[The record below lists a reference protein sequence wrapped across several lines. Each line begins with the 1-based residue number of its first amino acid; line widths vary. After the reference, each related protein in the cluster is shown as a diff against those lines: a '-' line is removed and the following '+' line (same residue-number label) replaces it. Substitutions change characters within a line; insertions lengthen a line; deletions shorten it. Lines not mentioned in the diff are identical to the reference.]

1 MINYFTYGSNLNIKR
16 AKRRGVNVLDVEAAT
31 LQHWQ
36 LTFSV
41 INEMKEN
48 AGFANIIPKK
58 DEKVAGAIIYTDEKS
73 VLALDEYEDYPIDYL
88 KKQITVQTKSGTSII
103 CFAYVGNPERVRPNL
118 HSTQPY
124 LAHILEGQPFMSD
137 SYYQKLK
144 KTKTV

>member
-16 AKRRGVNVLDVEAAT
+16 AKRWGVKVLDVEAAT

-41 INEMKEN
+41 INEVKEN
-48 AGFANIIPKK
+48 AGFANIIPRK
-58 DEKVAGAIIYTDEKS
+58 DANVEGAIIYTDEKS
-73 VLALDEYEDYPIDYL
+73 VLSLDEYEDYPIDYL
-88 KKQITVQTKSGTSII
+88 KQQITVQTQSGTSIS

-118 HSTQPY
+118 HPKRPY
-124 LAHILEGQPFMSD
+124 LEHILAGRSFMSD

-144 KTKTV
+144 KTRTV